1 MTRETKIG
9 LLIGLGFIVVFAV
22 LLSHTGTTGPAGGG
36 LALGPRTIVMPGKV
50 PQSAPHLANPPY
62 VPADQVRPGRPIV
75 SEASAAPTSR
85 PAGRVGLGETP
96 NTTNSFRSTD
106 NHPAS
111 ENKVAELPLP
121 EPKSLTRN
129 RLAGGEPAPGA
140 GSTAWERAL
149 ATVARSEGEVSLAA
163 NSPGSNLP
171 AGRVAPQRQE
181 MITAVPAPR
190 VEPPQPAARPET
202 PTATPTPEAK
212 LAGAPTDKAKTAP
225 PDRREVS
232 KEYVV
237 QKGDTVRK
245 IIKENY
251 GVASTK
257 VVEFFVASNKSRIK
271 DKDTIVE
278 GQKLVVPPLP
288 PEMFEAAP
296 NFDVSG
302 VGEGARTVTSEELTL
317 ATAPRSGKDRVAPTE
332 LKKVLAS
339 NEPTTAPAEKMQ
351 RLADRG
357 GRAGYRT
364 YEIQSSETLRS
375 IAARELGSANHWN
388 EIRKLNPVLDPK
400 KLKPGMKIRVPA
412 KRPLTSVGGAR
423 QVSA

>member
-36 LALGPRTIVMPGKV
+36 LALGPRTITIPGKA
-50 PQSAPHLANPPY
+50 PQSAPHLTNPPY

-75 SEASAAPTSR
+75 SEAGSPTSR
-85 PAGRVGLGETP
+85 PANRIGLGETP
-96 NTTNSFRSTD
+96 NTTIGLRSTD
-106 NHPAS
+106 ENS
-111 ENKVAELPLP
+111 GLENKIAELPLP
-121 EPKSLTRN
+121 EPRGLARN
-129 RLAGGEPAPGA
+129 RPSAGELGPGP
-140 GSTAWERAL
+140 TAWERAL
-149 ATVARSEGEVSLAA
+149 ATVTRSEGDVSLAA
-163 NSPGSNLP
+163 ANSPRSNLP
-171 AGRVAPQRQE
+171 TGRVAPQRQE
-181 MITAVPAPR
+181 VTTAVQPPR
-190 VEPPQPAARPET
+190 VEPPQPTARPEP
-202 PTATPTPEAK
+202 PTATPTADAK
-212 LAGAPTDKAKTAP
+212 PAGAPTDKAKTAP

-232 KEYVV
+232 KEYTV

-271 DKDTIVE
+271 GKDMIVE

-302 VGEGARTVTSEELTL
+302 VGEGARTVTSEELTR
-317 ATAPRSGKDRVAPTE
+317 ATSPRSGKERVAPADV
-332 LKKVLAS
+332 KKELAS

-351 RLADRG
+351 HLADRG
-357 GRAGYRT
+357 GSAGYRN
-364 YEIQSSETLRS
+364 YEIQLSETFRS
-375 IAARELGSANHWN
+375 IAARELGSANQWN
-388 EIRKLNPVLDPK
+388 EIKKLNPDLDPK
-400 KLKPGMKIRVPA
+400 KLKPGMKIRMPA
-412 KRPLTSVGGAR
+412 KRPLTSVSGAK
-423 QVSA
+423 QVPA